1 MNKAILKNCLI
12 HLLLSIAD
20 ISFIK
25 LLKLESFL
33 SLKQIHRNGFIS
45 QCKFD
50 RIRNGGSIKLVIRE
64 EGKTF

>member
-12 HLLLSIAD
+12 HLLLSMAD
-20 ISFIK
+20 ISFTK

-45 QCKFD
+45 QCKLLK
-50 RIRNGGSIKLVIRE
+50 SKLQSEAATGTVY
-64 EGKTF
+64 